1 MSHPNIVEI
10 KAIVATSCPMLV
22 MEYMPMGSLLAY
34 LRIEKYEITNLQL
47 LKFAADVA
55 EVQTNDP
62 LNGKMLT
69 FYF

>member
-1 MSHPNIVEI
+1 
-10 KAIVATSCPMLV
+10 MLV